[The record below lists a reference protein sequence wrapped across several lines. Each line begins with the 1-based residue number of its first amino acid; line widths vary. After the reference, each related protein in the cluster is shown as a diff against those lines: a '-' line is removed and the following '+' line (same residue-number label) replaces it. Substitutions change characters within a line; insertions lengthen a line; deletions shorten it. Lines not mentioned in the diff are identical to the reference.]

1 MANEEASPSPEAAF
15 RAALGARQDLGR
27 DAPEIAANIGVQMG
41 HMGLDVPT
49 VSVVRRLRDI
59 VVTLQPRRVAEVGA
73 TIGHTTAWLLDA
85 WSRDE
90 VVAPDLFDV
99 MEEGNRFAVILD
111 RVLKRYG
118 MDDVGRVVV
127 GTVDEHAP
135 QTRAWRLAHLASKER
150 PPTLMDALDVLVL
163 RGEIDSLGERASAAM
178 DLLRKGGVLLL
189 IEPPVPGEDISDS
202 TEEGAAI
209 IAGFNAWISFVHR
222 CSEEQDLAFVPVH
235 GGTIVAVRKLS

>member
-1 MANEEASPSPEAAF
+1 MANEGASPSPEEAF

-27 DAPEIAANIGVQMG
+27 DAPDIAANIGVQMG

-59 VVTLQPRRVAEVGA
+59 VVTLQPRKVAEVGA
-73 TIGHTTAWLLDA
+73 AIGHTTAWLLDA
-85 WSRDE
+85 WSRED
-90 VVAPDLFDV
+90 VVAPDLVDV

-111 RVLKRYG
+111 RVIKRYG
-118 MDDVGRVVV
+118 MEEAARVVV

-150 PPTLMDALDVLVL
+150 PPTLMDALDVLIL
-163 RGEIDSLGERASAAM
+163 RGGIDSLSARATSGLE
-178 DLLRKGGVLLL
+178 LLRKGGVLLL
-189 IEPPVPGEDISDS
+189 IEPAVPGEDVNDS

-209 IAGFNAWISFVHR
+209 IAGFNAWISFVQR
-222 CSEEQDLAFVPVH
+222 CSEEHDLAFVPVH
-235 GGTIVAVRKLS
+235 GGTIVAVRKRR